1 MDYKTMMGYPKKK
14 KNVKE
19 KVQPQKDSVIEDIRK
34 ELNEWNDTTYQTLP
48 KRWSKKSFDGNSGLT
63 EFEKQQVNE
72 VGVAPQHKKFITKI
86 NKAEENLHKHVILYK
101 NFLISQGQKDA
112 GMEFSSKYV
121 TIVGGFTHYLKTTWV
136 KMLRK
141 MI

>member
-72 VGVAPQHKKFITKI
+72 VGVAPQHKKFITK
-86 NKAEENLHKHVILYK
+86 
-101 NFLISQGQKDA
+101 
-112 GMEFSSKYV
+112 
-121 TIVGGFTHYLKTTWV
+121 THGI
-136 KMLRK
+136 M
-141 MI
+141 

>member
-14 KNVKE
+14 KTIKE
-19 KVQPQKDSVIEDIRK
+19 KTQPKKNSVLDNLK
-34 ELNEWNDTTYQTLP
+34 QELNEWNDTTFKNLP
-48 KRWSKKSFDGNSGLT
+48 KRWSKKPFDGKS
-63 EFEKQQVNE
+63 EKQQVNE

-86 NKAEENLHKHVILYK
+86 NKAEENLHKHIQLYK

-112 GMEFSSKYV
+112 GMELSSKYV
-121 TIVGGFTHYLKTTWV
+121 TNTGKFTHYLKTTWV

>member
-1 MDYKTMMGYPKKK
+1 MDYKTMMGYSKKK
-14 KNVKE
+14 KVIKE
-19 KVQPQKDSVIEDIRK
+19 KVKKSKHSVIEGIK
-34 ELNEWNDTTYQTLP
+34 TELNEWNDTTYKSLP
-48 KRWSKKSFDGNSGLT
+48 KRWSKKAFDDSGLT
-63 EFEKQQVNE
+63 DYEKQKVNE
-72 VGVAPQHKKFITKI
+72 VGVTPQHKKFITKI
-86 NKAEENLHKHVILYK
+86 NKAEENLHKHIHLYK

-112 GMEFSSKYV
+112 GMELSSKYV